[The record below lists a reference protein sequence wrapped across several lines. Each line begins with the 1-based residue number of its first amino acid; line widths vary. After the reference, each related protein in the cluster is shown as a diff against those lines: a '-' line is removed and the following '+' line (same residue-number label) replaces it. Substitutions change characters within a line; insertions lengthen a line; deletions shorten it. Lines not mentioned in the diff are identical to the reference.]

1 MSTPRDFVRMLLI
14 LSLGAAVGCPRPVRP
29 SYSFDMGPGG
39 WELEGQERTAALRR
53 ERYTHAVH
61 SERLEVFEVGRPA
74 PAATSAEFAALAP
87 GARVLPPLG
96 TATNAPRALGDD
108 EINGTAGYWIDQ
120 RGRDDEGM
128 NTAAVFVVPNGRR
141 HFVARMRS
149 TEDELSQLQG
159 WLRDILLRNLRFPP
173 PVR

>member
-1 MSTPRDFVRMLLI
+1 MATPRNFVRLLSV
-14 LSLGAAVGCPRPVRP
+14 LSLCVAAGCARPVRP
-29 SYSFDMGPGG
+29 NYSFDMGPGG
-39 WELEGQERTAALRR
+39 WELEAQERTAALRR

-61 SERLEVFEVGRPA
+61 SERLEVFEVPRPA
-74 PAATSAEFAALAP
+74 PAATSAEFAALGPA
-87 GARVLPPLG
+87 ARTLPPLG

-108 EINGTAGYWIDQ
+108 EINGTSGYWIDQ

-149 TEDELSQLQG
+149 NEDELTQLQG
-159 WLRDILLRNLRFPP
+159 WLRDILLRNLRFPA